1 MLQTNIKL
9 TQIMILDFNFEVIL
23 LVMEDTLKMSF
34 ILTPLGS
41 GQFIYFWAGD
51 LQTSSPQPS

>member
-1 MLQTNIKL
+1 
-9 TQIMILDFNFEVIL
+9 MILDFNFELIL
-23 LVMEDTLKMSF
+23 LVMEDTLKMTF
-34 ILTPLGS
+34 ILTPLVS